1 MSIIQGKKILIVDG
15 DRWVRESIRMV
26 LEMQGAITQQ
36 AANGLEALK
45 LIETGS
51 FDLITTGVIM
61 LSMNG
66 FELCKELKA
75 RGIATPVVIISGYN
89 EPGIDVI
96 KITGA
101 KDFIAKPFTVDGL
114 KSSIEKAIQYTQR

>member
-15 DRWVRESIRMV
+15 DLGVRESIRMI

-36 AANGLEALK
+36 AANGCEALK

-51 FDLITTGVIM
+51 FDLITTGVLM
-61 LSMNG
+61 LGMNG
-66 FELCKELKA
+66 IELCKELKT
-75 RGIATPVVIISGYN
+75 RGIATPVVFISGYSDP
-89 EPGIDVI
+89 ETDVI

-101 KDFIAKPFTVDGL
+101 IDFIAKPFTVDRL
-114 KSSIEKAIQYTQR
+114 KSSIEKALQYTHR